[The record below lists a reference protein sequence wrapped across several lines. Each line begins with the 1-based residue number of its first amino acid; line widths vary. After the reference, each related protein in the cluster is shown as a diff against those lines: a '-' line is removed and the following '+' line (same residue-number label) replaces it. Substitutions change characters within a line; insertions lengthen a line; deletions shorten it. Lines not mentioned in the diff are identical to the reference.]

1 MIKHLNLIW
10 FGLVAIAT
18 LVLFLNPELLE
29 RESLAAFLERFGAEA
44 FVIYLLICLTR
55 SLLLIPSTPF
65 IFAGAIAF
73 PDWPLAVLAASMAG
87 VLSGSLLIYSFPGI
101 GGYDERLKARYPK
114 QITYIRE
121 RMQGAG
127 AWWVAMGWAAFPL
140 VPTDLICYVAG
151 LAKMPPLKMAT
162 AVQIGSFPFMAIYV
176 FTGAELG
183 AILLN

>member
-1 MIKHLNLIW
+1 MIKNLNLIW
-10 FGLVAIAT
+10 FAIVGVAVLVF
-18 LVLFLNPELLE
+18 FLNPELLD
-29 RESLAAFLERFGAEA
+29 RETLADFVTHFGAEA
-44 FVIYLLICLTR
+44 FVVYVLICLTR

-73 PDWPLAVLAASMAG
+73 PDWLLAVLAASMAG

-101 GGYDERLKARYPK
+101 GGYDERLKARYPQ
-114 QITYIRE
+114 QIAYVRE

-127 AWWVAMGWAAFPL
+127 AWWVTLGWSFFPL

-151 LAKMPPLKMAT
+151 LARMPPLKMAV
-162 AVQIGSFPFMAIYV
+162 AVQIGSLPLMAVYV

-183 AILLN
+183 ALLFN

>member
-1 MIKHLNLIW
+1 MLKHLNLIW
-10 FGLVAIAT
+10 FGLVAVAT
-18 LVLFLNPELLE
+18 LVVILNPGLLD
-29 RESLAAFLERFGAEA
+29 REALADFVVRFGTVA
-44 FVIYLLICLTR
+44 FIVYVLLCLTR

-73 PDWPLAVLAASMAG
+73 PDWPFAVLAASMAG

-114 QITYIRE
+114 QINSIRE
-121 RMQGAG
+121 RMQSRG
-127 AWWVAMGWAAFPL
+127 AWWVTMGWAAFPL

-151 LAKMPPLKMAT
+151 LAKMPVVKMAI

-183 AILLN
+183 TILLS

>member
-1 MIKHLNLIW
+1 MFKHLNLIW
-10 FGLVAIAT
+10 FFVVGAAALA
-18 LVLFLNPELLE
+18 LYFNPQLLE
-29 RESLAAFLERFGAEA
+29 RETLADFVARFGTEA
-44 FVIYLLICLTR
+44 FVVYVLICLTR

-73 PDWPLAVLAASMAG
+73 PDWPYAVLAASMAG

-114 QITYIRE
+114 QINTIRK
-121 RMQGAG
+121 RMQGRG
-127 AWWVAMGWAAFPL
+127 AWWVTAGWSAFPF

-151 LAKMPPLKMAT
+151 LARMPPLKMAA
-162 AVQIGSFPFMAIYV
+162 AVQLGSFPLMAVYI

-183 AILLN
+183 ALLLN